1 MLETKRQLREVI
13 ETKSK
18 QIASRDK
25 LILEYREEHKA
36 LYKEITDLR
45 IEKAELLGLIDKIK
59 GLTESNKYNNEKI
72 FLNKIKE
79 LVNDFEAK
87 Y

>member
-1 MLETKRQLREVI
+1 MLETKRHLREVI

-45 IEKAELLGLIDKIK
+45 IEILGLIDKIK

-79 LVNDFEAK
+79 LVNDFEGK